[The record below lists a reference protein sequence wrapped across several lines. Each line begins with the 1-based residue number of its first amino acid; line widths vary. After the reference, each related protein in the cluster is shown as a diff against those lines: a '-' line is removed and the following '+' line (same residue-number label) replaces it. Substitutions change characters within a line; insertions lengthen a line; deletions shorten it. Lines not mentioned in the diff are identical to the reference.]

1 MRLLTRRFIGDY
13 DGTLG
18 KLITKLITRL
28 NPRAGKIRR
37 ILCSDWLPERLRW
50 DHLAR
55 SGFPAFWSLKKI
67 KVLFLERNLLI
78 KLDRSIWLG
87 IHLILLCVVIVLDF
101 VSVHK
106 KNGQYPATLG
116 Q

>member
-28 NPRAGKIRR
+28 NPREGKIRR
-37 ILCSDWLPERLRW
+37 MLCSDWLPERLRW

-55 SGFPAFWSLKKI
+55 SGFPRFGPARKLKFSFWPYNKSFI
-67 KVLFLERNLLI
+67 
-78 KLDRSIWLG
+78 D
-87 IHLILLCVVIVLDF
+87 
-101 VSVHK
+101 
-106 KNGQYPATLG
+106 QA
-116 Q
+116 